1 MLKYKCQLLKG
12 DPVYGEKLADVFL
25 WSVNFETN
33 TIDITNK
40 NNNGYKEIITGVTI
54 LISITGSFKDKA
66 SREIILSYA
75 NKKDKNIFSIIGVM
89 DTYQK
94 LFIRDLEYDLYNN
107 TFSATL
113 CSEKKN

>member
-1 MLKYKCQLLKG
+1 MSIIKWRHCIWKKTCRC
-12 DPVYGEKLADVFL
+12 FL

-40 NNNGYKEIITGVTI
+40 NNNGYKEIIIVGVTI
-54 LISITGSFKDKA
+54 LISITGAFKNKA
-66 SREIILSYA
+66 YREIILSNV
-75 NKKDKNIFSIIGVM
+75 NKKYKNIFSIIGDM